1 MARKRFSDAELDALF
16 GSGAAATLPRSAAPH
31 APLPKTDLDSMKTPP
46 VKASKSPSTPS
57 APDVDSAA
65 VPDASSPETAHAAT
79 LHAEDRET
87 YASAMS
93 ARPGTP
99 PAPSP
104 SGSTPAATPSTAG
117 LHADTSGVLHLP
129 VGSVAP
135 NPHQPRVEFDDAK
148 LQEMAESVR
157 QRGVLQPVLVRRAGN
172 DWQLVAGER
181 RLRAAKLAGLD
192 TIPALPVSL
201 TDRELLEVAL
211 VENLQRDD
219 LNPIEEARA
228 YDYLC
233 RQFGLSHDEVAR
245 RVGKDRST
253 VVNMLRLLRLPQAVK
268 NDLQG
273 RTLTTG
279 HARALLALDGEE
291 QMLQIHGEIVREG
304 LSVRQTEE
312 RVRQLLGESE
322 PAPRKPRGAKGLS
335 SYYEDLQ
342 NRFTEAVG
350 VRVSLRPRS
359 ETAGR
364 IEIHYGDP
372 AEFEAICAKLGV
384 ELDGA

>member
-16 GSGAAATLPRSAAPH
+16 GSGVPATLPRPQTAPAAQPETK
-31 APLPKTDLDSMKTPP
+31 PDSPNVTPVRPSKTPLKP
-46 VKASKSPSTPS
+46 A
-57 APDVDSAA
+57 APDVDFALVA
-65 VPDASSPETAHAAT
+65 DGSSPETAHAAN
-79 LHAEDRET
+79 LHSEDRAVYT
-87 YASAMS
+87 SAP
-93 ARPGTP
+93 PGSP
-99 PAPSP
+99 PAPTP
-104 SGSTPAATPSTAG
+104 SAPPPPAASSTAG
-117 LHADTSGVLHLP
+117 IHADTSGVLHLP
-129 VGSVAP
+129 VDNLAP
-135 NPHQPRVEFDDAK
+135 NPHQPRVEFNDDK
-148 LQEMAESVR
+148 LKEMAESVR
-157 QRGVLQPVLVRRAGN
+157 QRGVLQPVLVRRLGN
-172 DWQLVAGER
+172 AWQLVAGER

-228 YDYLC
+228 YDHLC
-233 RQFGLSHDEVAR
+233 RQFGLSHDEIAR

-268 NDLQG
+268 NHLQD

-291 QMLQIHGEIVREG
+291 QILQIHGEIVGKG

-312 RVRQLLGESE
+312 RVRQLRGESA
-322 PAPRKPRGAKGLS
+322 PAERKPRGAKGLS

-350 VRVSLRPRS
+350 VRVSLRPRND
-359 ETAGR
+359 TAGR

-372 AEFEAICAKLGV
+372 TEFEAICAKLGV
-384 ELDGA
+384 ELDGG